1 MDLFEATFNLIGLL
15 LNSWIA
21 ILLIGVVA
29 ALLRANIYVINQWQK
44 AVIVRLGNIIGT
56 WDKGLHLKIPFL
68 DRVYRY
74 DMRTFSMTLS
84 GQTCITKDNIP
95 VSVDAVM
102 FIKIADAEQVITTIK
117 DYREALDRKAHA
129 SIRTIIGRHDLD
141 DLLEHR
147 DVVANELQ
155 KEIDDTASDWGIDVP
170 SVELQDISLPD
181 DMKRAF
187 AVQAEAERE
196 ARAVIIKANA
206 ELSASVKLAEAA
218 KNLDDPKAL
227 QLRFLQ
233 TLNDVSKDQ
242 SNTIVLALPIET
254 LTAMGPAGALSAA
267 NLKVMRQVLE
277 KLEQEQS
284 PT

>member
-1 MDLFEATFNLIGLL
+1 MDLFGATFDLIGLL
-15 LNSWIA
+15 LSNWVA
-21 ILLIGVVA
+21 VLLIGVVV
-29 ALLRANIYVINQWQK
+29 ALLRTNIFVINQWQT
-44 AVIVRLGNIIGT
+44 AVIVRLGNITGT

-74 DMRTFSMTLS
+74 DMRTSSMTLS

-102 FIKIADAEQVITTIK
+102 FVKISSAEEVITTIK

-155 KEIDDTASDWGIDVP
+155 KEIDSTASVWGIDVP

-206 ELSASVKLAEAA
+206 ELSASGKLKKAAE
-218 KNLDDPKAL
+218 NYTDPHAL

-254 LTAMGPAGALSAA
+254 LTAMGPQGALTAA
-267 NLKVMRQVLE
+267 NLNTIRELIKE
-277 KLEQEQS
+277 TQS
-284 PT
+284 T

>member
-1 MDLFEATFNLIGLL
+1 MDLFEATFDLIGLL
-15 LNSWIA
+15 LNNWIA
-21 ILLIGVVA
+21 VVLIGVIA
-29 ALLRANIYVINQWQK
+29 AMLRGNIFVINQWQK
-44 AVIVRLGNIIGT
+44 AVIVRLGNITGT
-56 WDKGLHLKIPFL
+56 WDKGLHLKIPFF

-206 ELSASVKLAEAA
+206 ELSASVKLAKAA

-267 NLKVMRQVLE
+267 NIKVLRQALEYLE
-277 KLEQEQS
+277 KE
-284 PT
+284 

>member
-1 MDLFEATFNLIGLL
+1 MDLFLEIFRLGGLL
-15 LNSWIA
+15 LNNWIA
-21 ILLIGVVA
+21 VLLILILVT
-29 ALLRANIYVINQWQK
+29 LLRTNIFVIDQWQT
-44 AVIVRLGNIIGT
+44 AVLVRLGNISGT
-56 WDKGLHLKIPFL
+56 WEKGLHIKIPFL
-68 DRVYRY
+68 DRVFTY
-74 DMRTFSMTLS
+74 DMRTTSMTLS

-102 FIKIADAEQVITTIK
+102 FIKIASAEQVITTIK
-117 DYREALDRKAHA
+117 DYSEALDRKAHA

-155 KEIDDTASDWGIDVP
+155 QEIDTTATEWGIDIP
-170 SVELQDISLPD
+170 SVELQDISLPA

-206 ELSASVKLAEAA
+206 ELSASTKLKAAAENYA
-218 KNLDDPKAL
+218 DPKAL
-227 QLRFLQ
+227 QLRILQ
-233 TLNDVSKDQ
+233 TINDVSKDQ
-242 SNTIVLALPIET
+242 SNTIVLALPLET
-254 LTAMGPAGALSAA
+254 LTAMGPAGALAA
-267 NLKVMRQVLE
+267 VNLKVPVLE
-277 KLEQEQS
+277 P

>member
-1 MDLFEATFNLIGLL
+1 MDIFQELFSLTDLL
-15 LNSWIA
+15 LSNWI
-21 ILLIGVVA
+21 VVVGLFA
-29 ALLRANIYVINQWQK
+29 LVSLLRLNIFVINQWQK
-44 AVIVRLGNIIGT
+44 AVIVRLGSITTT
-56 WDKGLHLKIPFL
+56 WGKGLHIKIPFL
-68 DRVYRY
+68 DQAYRY

-102 FIKIADAEQVITTIK
+102 FVKIANAEQVITTIK

-155 KEIDDTASDWGIDVP
+155 EEIDTTAGEWGIDVP

-206 ELSASVKLAEAA
+206 ELSASVTLAKAA

-242 SNTIVLALPIET
+242 SNTIVLALPLNI
-254 LTAMGPAGALSAA
+254 LTAMGPEGALSAA
-267 NLKVMRQVLE
+267 NLTMAK
-277 KLEQEQS
+277 KALEQTQS
-284 PT
+284 T

>member
-1 MDLFEATFNLIGLL
+1 
-15 LNSWIA
+15 
-21 ILLIGVVA
+21 
-29 ALLRANIYVINQWQK
+29 
-44 AVIVRLGNIIGT
+44 
-56 WDKGLHLKIPFL
+56 
-68 DRVYRY
+68 
-74 DMRTFSMTLS
+74 MTLS

-102 FIKIADAEQVITTIK
+102 FLRISDAKEVITTIK
-117 DYREALDRKAHA
+117 DHREALDRKAHA

-147 DVVANELQ
+147 DVVADELQ
-155 KEIDDTASDWGIDVP
+155 QEIDSTASEWGIDIP
-170 SVELQDISLPD
+170 SVELQDISLPA

-196 ARAVIIKANA
+196 ARAVKIKAEA
-206 ELSASVKLAEAA
+206 ELTASVKLKEAA
-218 KNLDDPKAL
+218 ENYTDPAAL

-242 SNTIVLALPIET
+242 SNTIVLALPLET

-267 NLKVMRQVLE
+267 NLQMVKEALAQ
-277 KLEQEQS
+277 LEQEQS